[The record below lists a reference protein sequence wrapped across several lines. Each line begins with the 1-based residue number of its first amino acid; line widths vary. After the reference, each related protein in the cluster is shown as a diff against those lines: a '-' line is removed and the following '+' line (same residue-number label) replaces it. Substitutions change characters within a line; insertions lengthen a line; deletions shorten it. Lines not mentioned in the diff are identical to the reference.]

1 MSERESLF
9 LSKAIQGLEGATSE
23 YLNRR
28 YDNCANRCYYACFH
42 AAIHALQAAGVARRG
57 SQWSH
62 SFVPAQFDGQL
73 IGRRHL
79 YPPELRGILG
89 RNLAVRLRADYDE
102 DVVAQI
108 EAERALRRSRLF
120 VTVVQEGGERR

>member
-1 MSERESLF
+1 MTERSSLF
-9 LSKAIQGLEGATSE
+9 LAKAIQGLEGATSE

-42 AAIHALQAAGVARRG
+42 AAIHALQIGGVAQRG

-62 SFVPAQFDGQL
+62 SYVPAQFDGQL
-73 IGRRHL
+73 VGRRHL
-79 YPPELRGILG
+79 YPSELRGILG

-102 DVVAQI
+102 DVVTQT
-108 EAERALRRSRLF
+108 EAERALRRSRPF
-120 VTVVQEGGERR
+120 VTAIQEGGEQP